1 MAACSADTLRLS
13 TAPTFSGSGGVGWTA
28 MLFHPASHT
37 MRAGVDG
44 KPYSN
49 QQLEIRN
56 FDFKFRR
63 A

>member
-1 MAACSADTLRLS
+1 
-13 TAPTFSGSGGVGWTA
+13 

-37 MRAGVDG
+37 MRAGVG
-44 KPYSN
+44 WKPYSN

-56 FDFKFRR
+56 FNFKLRR